1 MSAYKEIKMIYQPS
15 DIDKEVNSEL
25 GDGWVVIGI
34 EQQRFLKGDG
44 TSFDDVTHYILGL
57 KDDE

>member
-1 MSAYKEIKMIYQPS
+1 MSAYKEVRVIYQPK
-15 DIDKEVNSEL
+15 DVEKEINGEL

-34 EQQRFLKGDG
+34 EQQRFLKSDG
-44 TSFDDVTHYILGL
+44 TSFEDVTHYILGL